1 MVQAVEFSKIIFGLF
16 SDDYACIQPPD
27 MKKAVYLRSVR
38 IVSERMY
45 QVNHLDMLLHIGD
58 KFIAE
63 PAVAAKANHM
73 PMAVYGPG
81 HFFFE
86 RQFKGRCFCPPEI
99 GRA

>member
-45 QVNHLDMLLHIGD
+45 QVNHLDMLLQIGD
-58 KFIAE
+58 KFIEE
-63 PAVAAKANHM
+63 PSVAAKDNHM
-73 PMAVYGPG
+73 LMAVYGHG
-81 HFFFE
+81 HFFLQ
-86 RQFKGRCFCPPEI
+86 RTFKGRFFCPP
-99 GRA
+99 A